1 MMTERIPHDMD
12 AEQSVIGIL
21 ISEIAEGKTELVYD
35 TADQLQPED
44 FYVPAHKVIFENL
57 IELVESGQPA
67 DFVTLATRVG
77 EDKAFSGERP
87 IAYLTDLSRSVAS
100 VRTLPQHIQRVRD
113 ESARRRMISLGNYLI
128 RKATEQGVPLAE
140 VLDQAERKVMTL
152 SQGLV
157 TEKKSLESIAD
168 SAQERWDYLYKT
180 KDDPNVLGVE
190 TGFVDLDRMLGGV
203 MPEYILLA
211 ARPSMGKTAFS
222 LQVAENV
229 ARLGRG
235 AVGYCSLEMATA
247 SLVDRSIS
255 AQSHI
260 DQVRIRRREL
270 SEEEWERGAQAVTH
284 IAELQLYIDDA
295 VTTTNEI
302 RSFARRLKRE
312 YGLAM
317 IVIDYLQLIAD
328 KPERGQNSQND
339 IVSAISR
346 RLKQL
351 TKELGCP
358 FVVLSQLN
366 RSTEKRGDHRPMLSD
381 LRDSGSLEQDAD
393 QVWFIHRPDYYN
405 PRDKPGTA
413 ELIIAKNRNG
423 PVGTVELAF
432 VRQYAK
438 FGNLAQP
445 EEGGS
450 RGQQQQRPQQY
461 RKQQS
466 KRRRW
471 EQE

>member
-1 MMTERIPHDMD
+1 MTR
-12 AEQSVIGIL
+12 
-21 ISEIAEGKTELVYD
+21 
-35 TADQLQPED
+35 
-44 FYVPAHKVIFENL
+44 
-57 IELVESGQPA
+57 SG
-67 DFVTLATRVG
+67 F
-77 EDKAFSGERP
+77 
-87 IAYLTDLSRSVAS
+87 
-100 VRTLPQHIQRVRD
+100 
-113 ESARRRMISLGNYLI
+113 
-128 RKATEQGVPLAE
+128 
-140 VLDQAERKVMTL
+140 
-152 SQGLV
+152 
-157 TEKKSLESIAD
+157 
-168 SAQERWDYLYKT
+168 
-180 KDDPNVLGVE
+180 
-190 TGFVDLDRMLGGV
+190 
-203 MPEYILLA
+203 
-211 ARPSMGKTAFS
+211 
-222 LQVAENV
+222 
-229 ARLGRG
+229 
-235 AVGYCSLEMATA
+235 
-247 SLVDRSIS
+247 
-255 AQSHI
+255 
-260 DQVRIRRREL
+260 RRREL

-445 EEGGS
+445 EGG
-450 RGQQQQRPQQY
+450 
-461 RKQQS
+461 
-466 KRRRW
+466 
-471 EQE
+471 

>member
-1 MMTERIPHDMD
+1 MTERIPHDMD

-35 TADQLQPED
+35 TADQLRPED

-77 EDKAFSGERP
+77 EDKAFAGERP

-113 ESARRRMISLGNYLI
+113 ESARRRMISLGNFLV
-128 RKATEQGVPLAE
+128 RKATEQGVPLTE

-152 SQGLV
+152 SQGLI

-229 ARLGRG
+229 ARFGRG

-284 IAELQLYIDDA
+284 IAEMQLFIDDA

-346 RLKQL
+346 RLKQM

-405 PRDKPGTA
+405 PKDKPGTA
-413 ELIIAKNRNG
+413 EIVIAKNRNG

-445 EEGGS
+445 EGGGS